1 VKEFLASRG
10 GRGIWLEALP
20 AYAPELD
27 PWDQGGW
34 NHLKNVEMR
43 NLVCLD
49 LEELHLEFHL
59 AINRL
64 RQKPHLVHSFYKA
77 AGLAL
82 GT

>member
-1 VKEFLASRG
+1 
-10 GRGIWLEALP
+10 LP
-20 AYAPELD
+20 SYAPELD

-59 AINRL
+59 AVNRL
-64 RQKPHLVHSFYKA
+64 RQKPPLVRSFFKA
-77 AGLAL
+77 AGLPL